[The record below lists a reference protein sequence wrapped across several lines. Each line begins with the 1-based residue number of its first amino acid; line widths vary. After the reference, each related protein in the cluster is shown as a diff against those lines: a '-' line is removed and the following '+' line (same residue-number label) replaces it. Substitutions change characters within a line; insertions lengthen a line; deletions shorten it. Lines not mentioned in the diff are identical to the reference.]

1 MERNITLAGRSFS
14 HTDLVRFW
22 VIASLTF
29 CCVLI
34 AALSLSGH
42 IETIYGQLF
51 YFPILYATYFYPKKG
66 IWFSG
71 ACAIFYEVLA
81 YVYVFPDTAGLIITT
96 GQAILFVCI
105 AGAVAYFTEKV
116 NASES
121 RYRSIFETS
130 LLGIVLFDQNRFG
143 IRLANTQ
150 IERMLGYTA
159 EDLASMSFSQL
170 FFTKD
175 GQRKF
180 FENLGSSEDIT
191 DFETSFVTR
200 NNEPFWV
207 NLSWSRIDGNL
218 VSCSVIDINQRK
230 LAERAAEEN
239 YLEYKQ
245 VTENSPTGIVIVN
258 DNKIGYVNPAFTV
271 FSGYAPE
278 ELLDSDIR
286 SLIVPEEKETF
297 PDLSA
302 NAGAGDIPRMGDY
315 RFLPKTGNPRQGA
328 LIFTRIVQ
336 RGEPA
341 VLINLLDV
349 TERGQFTEPVHA
361 RDPRS
366 REAVAAVAHDLR
378 TPLQPIMGY
387 LNLLTGNPQTYG
399 VNDETRIILDRC
411 AKSVDRERQIINRM
425 MELATL
431 DSGKITVD
439 YSNFSL
445 PVMLKSIIDA
455 GGYRAK
461 ADITIDVPEDLAI
474 DGDEKKLATVFDSM
488 ISNAVNYSKP
498 PRKIRVVYKSV
509 QSDSYHRIAIHD
521 NGVGITEAQLDEIF
535 EPVKLPE
542 NDAQAVSRKYE
553 RIGLSLSIAK
563 KYVQMHGGYI
573 SVDSIVNL
581 GSTFTVHIP
590 KRRPAERS

>member
-1 MERNITLAGRSFS
+1 MERNITLSGRSFS

-22 VIASLTF
+22 VIASLTLS
-29 CCVLI
+29 CILI

-42 IETIYGQLF
+42 VETIYGQLF
-51 YFPILYATYFYPKKG
+51 YFPILYATYFYPKRG

-81 YVYVFPDTAGLIITT
+81 YVYVFPDIPGLIVTT
-96 GQAILFVCI
+96 GQAVLFVCI

-116 NASES
+116 NASEA

-130 LLGIVLFDQNRFG
+130 LLGIVLFDQNSFA

-150 IERMLGYTA
+150 IERLLGYTA
-159 EDLASMSFSQL
+159 EDLAGMTFSRL
-170 FFTKD
+170 FLTKD

-180 FENLGSSEDIT
+180 FEHLGSNENIT
-191 DFETSFVTR
+191 NFETSFVTK

-245 VTENSPTGIVIVN
+245 VTESSPTGIVIVR
-258 DNKIGYVNPAFTV
+258 DNKIVYVNPAFTL
-271 FSGYAPE
+271 FSGYSIE
-278 ELLDSDIR
+278 ELLDSDFR
-286 SLIVPEEKETF
+286 SLIIPEDKDAF
-297 PDLSA
+297 PDISPA
-302 NAGAGDIPRMGDY
+302 VGAGDIPRTGNF
-315 RFLPKTGNPRQGA
+315 RFLSKSGTPRHAA
-328 LIFTRIVQ
+328 LIFTRIAQ

-341 VLINLLDV
+341 VLINLLDIS
-349 TERGQFTEPVHA
+349 ERGQFTEPAPA
-361 RDPRS
+361 RVPGS
-366 REAVAAVAHDLR
+366 RDAVAAVAHELR

-387 LNLLTGNPQTYG
+387 LNLLTGNPQAYG

-411 AKSVDRERQIINRM
+411 AKNVDRERQIINRM
-425 MELATL
+425 LELSTL
-431 DSGKITVD
+431 DSGKIALE
-439 YSNFSL
+439 YSHFAL
-445 PVMLKSIIDA
+445 TGVLKSIVDA

-461 ADITIDVPEDLAI
+461 ADIMIDVPEDLAI
-474 DGDEKKLATVFDSM
+474 DGDENKLATVFDSI

-498 PRKIRVVYKSV
+498 PRKIRIVYKSV
-509 QSDSYHRIAIHD
+509 QSDSYHRIAVHD

-535 EPVKLPE
+535 EPVQFQT
-542 NDAQAVSRKYE
+542 DAEAVSRKYE

-590 KRRPAERS
+590 KRKPVERI